1 MANTKPTVGANM
13 LLTTGT
19 FRNVKTFN
27 LVPVTLDCPYVE
39 AMFYPTTTILA
50 VITKNMKQSFHMVPR
65 LNEEGQPQRLKV
77 PNKEAGKTVKEQ
89 RVSVDTFSEFYLTEK
104 EDIQTFLALFAIN
117 YKEFDTDEYFVET
130 KDVKPSNL
138 ILGPNA

>member
-1 MANTKPTVGANM
+1 
-13 LLTTGT
+13 
-19 FRNVKTFN
+19 
-27 LVPVTLDCPYVE
+27 
-39 AMFYPTTTILA
+39 
-50 VITKNMKQSFHMVPR
+50 MVPR
-65 LNEEGQPQRLKV
+65 LNEDGQPQRLKV

-117 YKEFDTDEYFVET
+117 YKEYDTDQFFVET